1 MAERNVSV
9 TIKIE
14 EEEKMLLDKLIKA
27 RNEKV
32 KGTTSQGVIVG
43 MLLRKEAKRQ
53 KISLSK

>member
-14 EEEKMLLDKLIKA
+14 EEEKTLLDKLIKA
-27 RNEKV
+27 RNEKF